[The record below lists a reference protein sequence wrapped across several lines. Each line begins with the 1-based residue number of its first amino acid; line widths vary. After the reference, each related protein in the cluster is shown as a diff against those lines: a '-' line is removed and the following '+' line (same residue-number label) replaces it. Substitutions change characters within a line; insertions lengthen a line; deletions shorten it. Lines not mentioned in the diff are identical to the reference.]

1 MGAEEKEKNENGDDV
16 QTVRTFES
24 DAAEYIKKTGQS
36 RASIALA
43 ESKRETDEQKRFRFE
58 EKKFDKEKAKFVL
71 MISGILVLAGA
82 IIFLA
87 FVLLKPDGPPELTYV
102 QGQPIIIIDQEKI
115 IDLAALPDDKALEK
129 ISTTVRSGTVGVG
142 AILSFKIVKTSPEKI
157 EEIDTEEFF
166 RLVAKFAP
174 NKLVRSLENKYALG
188 LLGFDGSQPFLI
200 FKTDSFENA
209 YSGMLEWER
218 SVPIELKPVFER
230 GEGWATTTPAY
241 GPGSTSRSY
250 FAHAVISNMD
260 VRVLPSTGGKTI
272 LIYSFPDKNTL
283 VITTNEK
290 AFSTLVTKLRNAKLI
305 R

>member
-1 MGAEEKEKNENGDDV
+1 MAEEKEKNESDGDM

-43 ESKRETDEQKRFRFE
+43 ESERKNEEKNRFKFE
-58 EKKFDKEKAKFVL
+58 EKKFDREKAKFVL
-71 MISGILVLAGA
+71 TVSGILVLAGA

-87 FVLLKPDGPPELTYV
+87 FVLLKPEGPPEMTYV
-102 QGQPIIIIDQEKI
+102 KGQPIIIIDQEKI

-142 AILSFKIVKTSPEKI
+142 AILSFKIVRTSPEEIK
-157 EEIDTEEFF
+157 EIDTEEFF
-166 RLVAKFAP
+166 KLVAKFAP
-174 NKLVRSLENKYALG
+174 NKLVRSLEDKYALG

-209 YSGMLEWER
+209 YSGMLEWEH
-218 SVPIELKPVFER
+218 SVPVELKPVFER
-230 GEGWATTTPAY
+230 GDGWATTTPAY

-260 VRVLPSTGGKTI
+260 ARTLPSTNGKTI

-283 VITTNEK
+283 LITTNEK
-290 AFSTLVTKLRNAKLI
+290 TFSTLITKLRNAKLI